1 MILTIKK
8 IKIIRG
14 FKTSAYFIEY
24 SVNRRFFALST
35 YFCKKITSSLILICF
50 CITGM
55 CPAANAFSLPFKKN
69 KKEQIEQKQDTP
81 AVQIKAEKNEFIEY
95 SLDDCINIALKNDPN
110 IKIYTTQKG
119 IAHSQL
125 GIAKSGYF
133 PNLTASTGFTSQQ
146 NRNSGSGGG
155 FYNQGGST
163 SKSNNYY
170 QLNLGINQLIWD
182 FGKTVANINMQ
193 KYNKESVGYDLENT
207 ILNTVYNVKLAYFK
221 ALAALAN
228 QDVYERSVR
237 INKLNYDR
245 TNALFQEGLKSK
257 IDVVNAQV
265 YLTDAEISL
274 INAQAQYQNAIVN
287 LNNAMYFTEAPE
299 YTLKN
304 TESFNFQKSKKT
316 NNEVKVSYIPKNGSD
331 ELEQTTILTSGIE
344 KQDIF
349 QNYKFKPLI
358 MPVDEAIAKAYENRP
373 DLKSLMMV
381 ERAQQESLKAIKRSY
396 LPELSGSA
404 GYNFRKN
411 SDVSNTGFNIGVS
424 LDLPVINV
432 MQIKHSIDQGHSY
445 LEMATENIDL
455 SKKNIFFEVKTNYI
469 NMVTLQRQIPLMAQ
483 KVQQTLENFELADG
497 RYTVGLGNFI
507 ELQQAQTN
515 YNNAQ
520 LALVQAVFDYN
531 VAKEQFQKSMGVR

>member
-1 MILTIKK
+1 MNKILIQSLLIIEAQDLKQVINKK
-8 IKIIRG
+8 FFISILLILCFAATNSGICYAKG
-14 FKTSAYFIEY
+14 FSIFLNKNKNKKNTQPAVTKPQPKTLQGEIEY
-24 SVNRRFFALST
+24 S
-35 YFCKKITSSLILICF
+35 
-50 CITGM
+50 
-55 CPAANAFSLPFKKN
+55 
-69 KKEQIEQKQDTP
+69 IE
-81 AVQIKAEKNEFIEY
+81 
-95 SLDDCINIALKNDPN
+95 DCIDIALKNDPN
-110 IKIYTTQKG
+110 IKIGVKQKD
-119 IAHSQL
+119 IANSQVGL
-125 GIAKSGYF
+125 AKSDYF
-133 PNLTASTGFTSQQ
+133 PNITVGTGFTSQH
-146 NRNSGSGGG
+146 NRNSGSNGGRGG

-163 SKSNNYY
+163 SSSNNYY
-170 QLNLGINQLIWD
+170 QLNLGVNQLIWN
-182 FGKTVANINMQ
+182 FGKTTARINMQ
-193 KYNKESVGYDLENT
+193 KYNRESVEYDLENI
-207 ILNTVYNVKLAYFK
+207 ILDTVYRVKMAYFE
-221 ALAALAN
+221 ALAAQAN
-228 QDVYERSVR
+228 QDVFERSVR

-274 INAQAQYQNAIVN
+274 VEAQGQYENAIIN
-287 LNNAMYFTEAPE
+287 LNNAMYYSDAPE

-304 TESFNFQKSKKT
+304 TESFNFQKSKKPK
-316 NNEVKVSYIPKNGSD
+316 NEVNISYIPKSGSD
-331 ELEQTTILTSGIE
+331 DFEQTAILTSGIE

-358 MPVDEAIAKAYENRP
+358 LPVDEAIKKAYENRP

-396 LPELSGSA
+396 LPELSASS
-404 GYNFRKN
+404 GYNYRKN

-424 LDLPVINV
+424 LDFPMINL
-432 MQIKHSIDQGHSY
+432 MDIKYSVEQGKSY
-445 LEMATENIDL
+445 LEIATENIDL
-455 SKKNIFFEVKTNYI
+455 SKKNIYFEVKNNYI
-469 NMVTLQRQIPLMAQ
+469 NMVVLQKKIPLMAQ